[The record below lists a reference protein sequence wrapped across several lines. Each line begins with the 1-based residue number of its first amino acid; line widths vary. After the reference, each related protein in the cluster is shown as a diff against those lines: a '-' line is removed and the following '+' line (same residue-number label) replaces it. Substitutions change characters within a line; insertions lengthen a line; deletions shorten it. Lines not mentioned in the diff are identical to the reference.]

1 MAVVSTVVVRVS
13 LGLSLPLAV
22 VNSVAVAVGGV
33 AIAVGPVATVQQ
45 VGISSGLGLSLSL
58 PLAVVKSMAV
68 AVGPVAKSMVAQS
81 VVAVVGLSGSLRL
94 SLGFPLAI
102 VKSVA
107 VAVVAKTVASVEEV
121 GVSLC
126 LGFRLSSS
134 DGRESENYE
143 QFHVECRMSRSQL
156 CSPC

>member
-1 MAVVSTVVVRVS
+1 
-13 LGLSLPLAV
+13 
-22 VNSVAVAVGGV
+22 
-33 AIAVGPVATVQQ
+33 
-45 VGISSGLGLSLSL
+45 
-58 PLAVVKSMAV
+58 MAV

-81 VVAVVGLSGSLRL
+81 IVAVVGLSGSLRL
-94 SLGFPLAI
+94 SLGLPLAI

-107 VAVVAKTVASVEEV
+107 VAVGPVAKSVVAKSVVAVVGLSLPLAIVKSVAVVAKTVASVEEV

-126 LGFRLSSS
+126 LGFRLSGS

-156 CSPC
+156 CSPCICVAH